1 MRCTTPVVAVAGEL
15 GEPATKGILATGICP
30 SVMRNC
36 AAASVTSTPLSQDQ
50 HSFGC
55 GSQLGLRY
63 GRCRC
68 AAIELPVQREGSVDQ
83 SEVCEGLREVA
94 DLFPGERDF
103 F

>member
-1 MRCTTPVVAVAGEL
+1 MRWTTPGGMAVAVNWGSQPLRNFSHRDLSSAIRNGAES
-15 GEPATKGILATGICP
+15 
-30 SVMRNC
+30 SVI
-36 AAASVTSTPLSQDQ
+36 STPLSQDQ

-63 GRCRC
+63 GRCRS

-83 SEVCEGLREVA
+83 SEVREGLREVA
-94 DLFPGERDF
+94 DLLTGERNF